1 MADERSER
9 RPKAGPW
16 LGRRSLRS
24 SAMAKNPSGG
34 GGTKLIVS
42 NRRARHDYHL
52 DDRFEAGLVL
62 QGTEVKSLRGGKGS
76 LAEAWVKVDD
86 HGEAW
91 LMQAHIPEYAFGNRN
106 NHDPTRP
113 RKLLLR
119 RRELDELAHKVG
131 AKGVALVPTRLYL
144 RDGRVKLEF
153 ALGRGK
159 NVADK
164 RQTAKERDAKR
175 EIDRAMK
182 QRRR

>member
-1 MADERSER
+1 
-9 RPKAGPW
+9 
-16 LGRRSLRS
+16 
-24 SAMAKNPSGG
+24 MAKNPSGG

-113 RKLLLR
+113 RKLLLH
-119 RRELDELAHKVG
+119 RREIDELAHKVG
-131 AKGVALVPTRLYL
+131 AKGVSLIPTRLYL

-182 QRRR
+182 QRRH